1 MWHFVFAL
9 FRFWAILVN
18 FRFLIFSA
26 LSQTLGNFI
35 LGLSE
40 AEKLAGSGGKNHPI
54 ISSGTDFRGETKKN
68 IISLYIYIYIYTIYI
83 HIQYIYIY
91 NIYIYTYTV
100 YIYIYIYIYII
111 HIRHGFNQS
120 KIIKYLS

>member
-54 ISSGTDFRGETKKN
+54 ISSGTDFRGETKKT
-68 IISLYIYIYIYTIYI
+68 LF
-83 HIQYIYIY
+83 HYIY
-91 NIYIYTYTV
+91 NIYTYTI

-120 KIIKYLS
+120 KIIKYLL

>member
-40 AEKLAGSGGKNHPI
+40 AEKLAGSGEKI
-54 ISSGTDFRGETKKN
+54 IQLSQVELILERKQKKRYFF
-68 IISLYIYIYIYTIYI
+68 II
-83 HIQYIYIY
+83 YIYIY
-91 NIYIYTYTV
+91 NI
-100 YIYIYIYIYII
+100 
-111 HIRHGFNQS
+111 
-120 KIIKYLS
+120 

>member
-35 LGLSE
+35 LGLSK
-40 AEKLAGSGGKNHPI
+40 AEKLAVSGEKI
-54 ISSGTDFRGETKKN
+54 IQLSQVELILERKQKKT
-68 IISLYIYIYIYTIYI
+68 LFLHYIYIYI
-83 HIQYIYIY
+83 
-91 NIYIYTYTV
+91 
-100 YIYIYIYIYII
+100 
-111 HIRHGFNQS
+111 
-120 KIIKYLS
+120 

>member
-40 AEKLAGSGGKNHPI
+40 AEKLAGSGEKI
-54 ISSGTDFRGETKKN
+54 IQLSQVELILEQKQKKRYFF
-68 IISLYIYIYIYTIYI
+68 IIYIYI
-83 HIQYIYIY
+83 
-91 NIYIYTYTV
+91 
-100 YIYIYIYIYII
+100 
-111 HIRHGFNQS
+111 
-120 KIIKYLS
+120 

>member
-68 IISLYIYIYIYTIYI
+68 IISLYIYIYIY
-83 HIQYIYIY
+83 IQYIYIY
-91 NIYIYTYTV
+91 NIYTYT
-100 YIYIYIYIYII
+100 IYIYIYIYSIYI
-111 HIRHGFNQS
+111 YIYIYTLYIS
-120 KIIKYLS
+120 VMVLIKVKL

>member
-40 AEKLAGSGGKNHPI
+40 AEKLAGSGEKI
-54 ISSGTDFRGETKKN
+54 IQLSQVELILERKQKKRYFF
-68 IISLYIYIYIYTIYI
+68 I
-83 HIQYIYIY
+83 
-91 NIYIYTYTV
+91 
-100 YIYIYIYIYII
+100 IYIYIYII
-111 HIRHGFNQS
+111 YNDCGFHYNL
-120 KIIKYLS
+120 IAVGIFTNIVTG

>member
-40 AEKLAGSGGKNHPI
+40 AEKLAVSGEKI
-54 ISSGTDFRGETKKN
+54 IQLSQVELILERKQKKT
-68 IISLYIYIYIYTIYI
+68 LFL
-83 HIQYIYIY
+83 H
-91 NIYIYTYTV
+91 
-100 YIYIYIYIYII
+100 YIYIYIYII
-111 HIRHGFNQS
+111 YNDCGFHYNL
-120 KIIKYLS
+120 IAVGIFTNIVTG

>member
-68 IISLYIYIYIYTIYI
+68 IISLYIYIYIYIYI
-83 HIQYIYIY
+83 YKIYINIQYI
-91 NIYIYTYTV
+91 
-100 YIYIYIYIYII
+100 
-111 HIRHGFNQS
+111 
-120 KIIKYLS
+120 

>member
-100 YIYIYIYIYII
+100 YIYIYIYIYTLYI
-111 HIRHGFNQS
+111 S
-120 KIIKYLS
+120 VMVLIKVKL